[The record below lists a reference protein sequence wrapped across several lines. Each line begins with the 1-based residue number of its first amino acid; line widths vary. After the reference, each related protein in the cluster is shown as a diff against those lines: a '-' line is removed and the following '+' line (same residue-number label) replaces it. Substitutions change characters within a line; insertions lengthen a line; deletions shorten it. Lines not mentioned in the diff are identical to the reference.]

1 MKKKEI
7 ICLKVLVGINII
19 GGLVICGI
27 SLWNNQPERLFDG
40 VPCFVYALLLIAL
53 ILAKKETDKHATMGA
68 MFFGIC
74 KEMGKDIARY
84 ETLYGKLPEEEPK
97 QETNE
102 SERTDESKD

>member
-1 MKKKEI
+1 MKKKAI
-7 ICLKVLVGINII
+7 ICLKVLVGFNII

-27 SLWNNQPERLFDG
+27 SLWKNQPERLFDG

-53 ILAKKETDKHATMGA
+53 IIAKKETDKHATMGA

-74 KEMGKDIARY
+74 KEMEKDLSRY
-84 ETLYGKLPEEEPK
+84 ETLYGKLPEEPK
-97 QETNE
+97 NEETNE